1 MVQVLRLK
9 NYRILCSFPIFPLLL
24 VSTLLRHLDLI
35 EDRSAIGS
43 QKVDPRSRRIIFFVF
58 LSKKLYLQPEVW
70 LGSGELS
77 RKSNRKL
84 GCISHS
90 GGIAI
95 FVNRLFCDWQSEPAI
110 CDDVLVSS
118 FTSFMIFIY
127 NLMQTHAIPYSLVG
141 FVASSRSREHNFPC
155 SHGEKDYFVYIHIL
169 TRIFKNLKVITL

>member
-24 VSTLLRHLDLI
+24 VSTLLRQNLDLI

-43 QKVDPRSRRIIFFVF
+43 QKVDPRSRRIIFSCFWARSCTCSQKYDWV
-58 LSKKLYLQPEVW
+58 LANCQGNLI
-70 LGSGELS
+70 
-77 RKSNRKL
+77 KL

-118 FTSFMIFIY
+118 FTSFLQITEFIIWCRPMQYLILWSDLLHLQDQENIIFHVLMERKITLSIFIY
-127 NLMQTHAIPYSLVG
+127 SRRYS
-141 FVASSRSREHNFPC
+141 
-155 SHGEKDYFVYIHIL
+155 KIW
-169 TRIFKNLKVITL
+169 K

>member
-118 FTSFMIFIY
+118 FTSFIQITEFIIWCRPMQYLILWSDLLHLQDQENIIFHVLMERKITLSIFIY
-127 NLMQTHAIPYSLVG
+127 SRRYS
-141 FVASSRSREHNFPC
+141 
-155 SHGEKDYFVYIHIL
+155 
-169 TRIFKNLKVITL
+169 RIWK